1 MRLIAVPLA
10 RLRPGSHPVS
20 TFLAQRAPIVI
31 SQKKDADNASANGTT
46 STAAAASAA
55 VVQAKKLPLAS
66 RLSARAAAFWV
77 SLGEPNTKSTFD
89 WKRRTHQLGERIMDT
104 VEYDE
109 WALKGIDPAI
119 APSLKHPTSH
129 QSDSEPGA
137 AGSETNPHKEQVN
150 VPLLYPPSL
159 LKPNVLLSSLRTLT
173 EHRTPYHRK
182 WFWVCFIGAPLTA
195 PFALVPVIP
204 NLPFFYLAWRAWS
217 HWKAYQSSSYLSE
230 LIAQNRLVPTASE
243 QLDEVYNSL
252 EFAPRVVHPKITDA
266 SKSAQSPPTTAAAS
280 SSPASPE
287 ASTSSSPSTSA
298 PAQQSPSEDNTLRP
312 ELLLCSADQIKQII
326 KVLEI
331 DEKLGLATD
340 LRRAMDQTLKLL
352 EKGQVERLE
361 AAAAGPAKTEDAQ
374 GVKDG
379 QKDKNI

>member
-10 RLRPGSHPVS
+10 RLRPGSHPVA
-20 TFLAQRAPIVI
+20 TFLAQRAPVVI
-31 SQKKDADNASANGTT
+31 NSSSQKND
-46 STAAAASAA
+46 AAADAKKSAP
-55 VVQAKKLPLAS
+55 VEVQAKKLPLAS
-66 RLSARAAAFWV
+66 RLSARASAFWV

-89 WKRRTHQLGERIMDT
+89 WKRRTHSLGERIMDT

-109 WALKGIDPAI
+109 WALKGIDPAL

-129 QSDSEPGA
+129 QSDSEPTSTA
-137 AGSETNPHKEQVN
+137 NEANPHQEQVN
-150 VPLLYPPSL
+150 IPLLYPPSL

-173 EHRTPYHRK
+173 EHRTPHHRK

-230 LIAQNRLVPTASE
+230 LIAQNRLVPTPSLE
-243 QLDEVYNSL
+243 LDQVYNSL
-252 EFAPRVVHPKITDA
+252 EFAPRVVRPKVTDA
-266 SKSAQSPPTTAAAS
+266 SKSASTPPAAS
-280 SSPASPE
+280 PSYG
-287 ASTSSSPSTSA
+287 STSTSTTTTSPTESQSA
-298 PAQQSPSEDNTLRP
+298 PTPAQQSSADTLRP
-312 ELLLCSADQIKQII
+312 ELLLCSADQIQRII
-326 KVLEI
+326 NVLEI

-352 EKGQVERLE
+352 EKGQLARLE
-361 AAAAGPAKTEDAQ
+361 AAAEASSSTPEEGAAGEQQK
-374 GVKDG
+374 
-379 QKDKNI
+379 KDKPL